1 MSTIGSDKNKQFL
14 YIRSFEPDIYH
25 VEDVIKVSFLAVNAW
40 RVYQTDAGID
50 DQPREWNL
58 KLEYTNLFRATGSQA
73 SSRETFDPCSLFN
86 ELGTWY

>member
-1 MSTIGSDKNKQFL
+1 MSIIGSDKNKQFL
-14 YIRSFEPDIYH
+14 YIRSSEPDIYH

-50 DQPREWNL
+50 QPREW

-73 SSRETFDPCSLFN
+73 SSREAFDPCSLFN